1 MAVLLEA
8 SLAVLLL
15 GWHIVCDVRVVALL
29 REPDNNDDDGIDENL
44 SLKIM
49 RMVMMMPRKMATL
62 IKDLCSHLTR
72 LSQTVSS
79 T

>member
-29 REPDNNDDDGIDENL
+29 REPGDNDDDGIDDSL

-49 RMVMMMPRKMATL
+49 
-62 IKDLCSHLTR
+62 
-72 LSQTVSS
+72 
-79 T
+79 